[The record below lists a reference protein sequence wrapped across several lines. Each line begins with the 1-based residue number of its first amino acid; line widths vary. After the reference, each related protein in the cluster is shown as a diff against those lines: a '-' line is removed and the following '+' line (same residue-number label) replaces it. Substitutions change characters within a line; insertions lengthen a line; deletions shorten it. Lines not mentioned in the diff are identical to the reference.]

1 MAKRSTRGR
10 TAGKTSVH
18 VTISPDV
25 AARLRAFAG
34 WHGRELGDVVE
45 EGLRLVLK
53 GFSVR
58 QDQQGPRLAAGVGEE
73 PPAAGTEG
81 RGQGQGRGA
90 A

>member
-1 MAKRSTRGR
+1 MAKRPTRAR
-10 TAGKTSVH
+10 ASGKTSLH

-25 AARLRAFAG
+25 AARLRAYAG

-58 QDQQGPRLAAGVGEE
+58 QERAAGGGEE
-73 PPAAGTEG
+73 PPAGEG
-81 RGQGQGRGA
+81 EGQGRGA